1 MQELL
6 LGASVA
12 QQPQQLPVP
21 NIVILQAAVDGMAA
35 KRNTIVQSV
44 QAYNAHQQQLN
55 TELNNEPAQ
64 MLQQSNA
71 LTQSIHNLQ
80 ATMNAQ

>member
-1 MQELL
+1 
-6 LGASVA
+6 
-12 QQPQQLPVP
+12 
-21 NIVILQAAVDGMAA
+21 MAA

-55 TELNNEPAQ
+55 TELNNESAQ

-71 LTQSIHNLQ
+71 VTQSFHNLQ
-80 ATMNAQ
+80 ATINAQ